1 MFIKALELN
10 GFKTFAKRQKLLFGP
25 GINII
30 IGPMGAARAMWWRP
44 SSGLWGNRA
53 LRP

>member
-30 IGPMGAARAMWWRP
+30 IGPNG
-44 SSGLWGNRA
+44 SGKSNVVEAVL
-53 LRP
+53 